1 MDNGGGSVCLGDKP
15 HHPSWASTGEAEDA
29 KPWVSTWCDDMSVEG
44 PQHLRVGDILGGR
57 PVTLLRNLEAG
68 SCILGC
74 VGTIAF
80 SGLLSLGVPCI
91 LHLASVPHLELT
103 SVALL

>member
-15 HHPSWASTGEAEDA
+15 HHPSWASVGEAEDA
-29 KPWVSTWCDDMSVEG
+29 KPRVSTWCDDMSVEG

-74 VGTIAF
+74 VGKNTQEQP
-80 SGLLSLGVPCI
+80 GLF
-91 LHLASVPHLELT
+91 HLIHCSEAEL
-103 SVALL
+103 

>member
-1 MDNGGGSVCLGDKP
+1 M
-15 HHPSWASTGEAEDA
+15 GEAEDA
-29 KPWVSTWCDDMSVEG
+29 KPRVSTWCDDMSVEG

-74 VGTIAF
+74 VGKNTQEQP
-80 SGLLSLGVPCI
+80 GLF
-91 LHLASVPHLELT
+91 HLIHCSEAEL
-103 SVALL
+103 